1 MEPIIFTKW
10 NGLNE
15 YSMRTTGCNLY
26 SGVGICRKNHN
37 KTSILRSVDNTLCYD
52 DDLMDIN
59 NPQYTLFGHYGDQ
72 DINEPKYNE
81 PLLNTNK
88 TEHIYLYRV
97 RMNGKKKEW
106 LWYGKYE
113 IENYY
118 RKFHPG
124 KDNIMRRIIML
135 SLRKID

>member
-10 NGLNE
+10 KNLSE
-15 YSMRTTGCNLY
+15 YSFRTTGCKLY
-26 SGVGICRKNHN
+26 SGVGISIKKYN
-37 KTSILRSVDNTLCYD
+37 KTAILRSVDNYLCYG
-52 DDLMDIN
+52 DDLTNIY

-72 DINEPKYNE
+72 DINEPDYNE
-81 PLLNTNK
+81 PLLNANK
-88 TEHIYLYRV
+88 IEHIYLYRV
-97 RMNGKKKEW
+97 RMNRRKQEW

-118 RKFHPG
+118 TKLHPG
-124 KDNIMRRIIML
+124 KDNIMRKIIIL